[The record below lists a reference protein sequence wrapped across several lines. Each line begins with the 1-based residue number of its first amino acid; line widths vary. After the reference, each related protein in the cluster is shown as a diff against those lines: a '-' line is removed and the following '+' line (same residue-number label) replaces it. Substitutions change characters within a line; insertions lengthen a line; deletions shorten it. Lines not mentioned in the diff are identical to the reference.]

1 MSDGKRILNQIHD
14 YRATNVIGFI
24 AMTATIHQERSQGP
38 EIRAPEVRFNV
49 DWGSKVDIWGLGVM
63 VRDIFEDRHLFDAR
77 DEDGGYSPSHHVA
90 EMVAYLGLPP
100 VSFVRRSK
108 WLGAGGVTVPATSL
122 QEVEENLTGENQQMF
137 LEFMR
142 SMLQWI
148 PEKRKTA
155 QELLDD
161 AWLN

>member
-1 MSDGKRILNQIHD
+1 M
-14 YRATNVIGFI
+14 
-24 AMTATIHQERSQGP
+24 
-38 EIRAPEVRFNV
+38 

-63 VRDIFEDRHLFDAR
+63 VRDIFEDKHLFDAR

-100 VSFVRRSK
+100 GSFVRRSLETRHVFTDEGK

-122 QEVEENLTGENQQMF
+122 QKVEENLTGENQQMF
-137 LEFMR
+137 LDFMR

-161 AWLN
+161 AWLNSGS